1 MLKPVSTSKYCC
13 FFFFFARPT
22 KWFLALILFLHLFSE
37 KVNVPLDKPKIL
49 LEGESRTMT
58 IIQFGEGGDSI
69 KGSTFSL
76 YAKEFVAKDI
86 TFKVK

>member
-1 MLKPVSTSKYCC
+1 
-13 FFFFFARPT
+13 
-22 KWFLALILFLHLFSE
+22 
-37 KVNVPLDKPKIL
+37 
-49 LEGESRTMT
+49 MT

-86 TFKVK
+86 TFEVK